1 MQNLPLAMR
10 TDEVDPLGGATGTGF
25 LVGSSAV
32 PMAFAALFR
41 EHQEIIEAG
50 RLRGPVYKVIQGAA
64 LTKWVGC
71 S

>member
-1 MQNLPLAMR
+1 MYGWYVLYKEGINLKIAR
-10 TDEVDPLGGATGTGF
+10 CEDEAEAKAT
-25 LVGSSAV
+25 S
-32 PMAFAALFR
+32 AALFR

-50 RLRGPVYKVIQGAA
+50 RLRGPVYKVIQGAE